1 MAKSWS
7 PATIIDIARLAGVS
21 KSTVS
26 RVLNESG
33 SVSAATRRM
42 VLAAFERLDFNP
54 NAVARNLAR
63 KRSNSFS
70 LIVQDIRNPYY
81 AYASWYAE
89 RYLRGYGFSL
99 DIFNT
104 DNDLGLE
111 KLALESVRYR
121 RVDGLLCIGG
131 DKDATN
137 IVEFHARDRI
147 PMVLMDREVQG
158 YDIPMINMDNEY
170 GARLATD
177 HLFDLG
183 HRRIAFA
190 TSDLTL
196 PERRRRDGFV
206 SSCLAHGIPRNDIF
220 IVSQTEKEW
229 VEGTYHAC
237 EEVFSSSDP
246 PTAIFGSNDVKAL
259 RLIRL
264 LRRRGYS
271 VPEDVSVIGY
281 DDIDISAIVIP
292 SLTTIHQPFKEMIEA
307 GTEMLMRIVD
317 GGDGSL
323 SVEMGKPWLVEREST
338 RRLGAVIE
346 GERPAASAG
355 GGKS

>member
-1 MAKSWS
+1 
-7 PATIIDIARLAGVS
+7 
-21 KSTVS
+21 
-26 RVLNESG
+26 
-33 SVSAATRRM
+33 
-42 VLAAFERLDFNP
+42 
-54 NAVARNLAR
+54 
-63 KRSNSFS
+63 
-70 LIVQDIRNPYY
+70 
-81 AYASWYAE
+81 
-89 RYLRGYGFSL
+89 
-99 DIFNT
+99 
-104 DNDLGLE
+104 
-111 KLALESVRYR
+111 
-121 RVDGLLCIGG
+121 
-131 DKDATN
+131 
-137 IVEFHARDRI
+137 
-147 PMVLMDREVQG
+147 
-158 YDIPMINMDNEY
+158 MINMDNEY